1 MEETEAPMVVDPLA
15 AFRMDGEVVI
25 VTGAGS
31 GLGRAF
37 AECLA
42 RVGAKV
48 MVLDRNAEAAASC
61 ARAITDAGGEAESHM
76 VDVTQEMMVDAAFA
90 AIMATH
96 GRIDVLINNAGIAI
110 RRPTVDLSLA
120 DWAKVVDVNLTGVFL
135 CCRAAG
141 RHMLQAGGG
150 RIVNIA
156 SIMGLS
162 GGGLYPNISYQS
174 TKGAVVNLTRALAV
188 EWARHGIRVNAVA
201 PTWVRT
207 EFTKPLFEQPQL
219 VEQIERMTPMGRVA
233 EVDDVV
239 GSVLFLA
246 SRASALVTGHT
257 LAVDG
262 GFLAQ

>member
-1 MEETEAPMVVDPLA
+1 MLMNPDPLA
-15 AFRMDGEVVI
+15 AFRMDDDVVV
-25 VTGAGS
+25 VTGAAH

-37 AECLA
+37 AQCFA
-42 RVGAKV
+42 RAGAKV
-48 MVLDRNAEAAASC
+48 MVLDRDGLAAKAC
-61 ARAITDAGGEAESHM
+61 AAGIMDSGGAADSYV
-76 VDVTQEMMVDAAFA
+76 VDVTQETMVDQAFA
-90 AIMATH
+90 AIRAKY

-110 RRPTVDLSLA
+110 RQPTVDLSLA
-120 DWAKVVDVNLTGVFL
+120 DWNQVVDVNLTGLFL

-141 RHMLQAGGG
+141 RQMLQQGGG

-188 EWARHGIRVNAVA
+188 EWAPHGVRVNAVA

-207 EFTKPLFEQPQL
+207 AFTRPLFGQPEL
-219 VEQIERMTPMGRVA
+219 VAEMERMTPMGRVA

-239 GSVLFLA
+239 GPVLFLA
-246 SRASALVTGHT
+246 SRASALVTGQI

-262 GFLAQ
+262 GYLAQ

>member
-1 MEETEAPMVVDPLA
+1 MNALTSMTVDPLA
-15 AFRMDGEVVI
+15 AFRMDGEVAI
-25 VTGAGS
+25 VTGAGN

-37 AECLA
+37 AQSFA

-48 MVLDRNAEAAASC
+48 MVLDRDAASAEQAATAITEAGGNAEWFA
-61 ARAITDAGGEAESHM
+61 
-76 VDVTQEMMVDAAFA
+76 VDVTQEAMVDEAFA
-90 AIMATH
+90 AIVERH
-96 GRIDVLINNAGIAI
+96 GRLDVLINNAGIAI
-110 RRPTVDLSLA
+110 RRPTADLSLA
-120 DWAKVVDVNLTGVFL
+120 DWNKVVEVNLTGVFL

-141 RHMLQAGGG
+141 RHMLRQDGG
-150 RIVNIA
+150 RIVNVA

-188 EWARHGIRVNAVA
+188 EWAARNIRVNAVA

-207 EFTKPLFEQPQL
+207 EFTKQLFEQALL
-219 VEQIERMTPMGRVA
+219 VAEIERMTPMRRLA
-233 EVDDVV
+233 EVDDIV
-239 GSVLFLA
+239 GAVLFLA

-257 LAVDG
+257 LPVDG